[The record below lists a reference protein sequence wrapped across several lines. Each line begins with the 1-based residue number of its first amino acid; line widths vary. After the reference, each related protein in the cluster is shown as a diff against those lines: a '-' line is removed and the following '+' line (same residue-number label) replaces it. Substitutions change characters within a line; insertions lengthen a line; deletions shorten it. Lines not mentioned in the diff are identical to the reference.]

1 MYDPDP
7 NMVYAGTGNGSP
19 WYDQIRGKGDN
30 LCVASIIALRADTG
44 EQVWH
49 YQTTPGDNW
58 DYDATQPLL
67 LATLTIDGQPRRVV
81 MQANKNGFFY
91 VLDREKGTLLSAS
104 PYTDINWATGIDSNG
119 CPIENAAVRALKNA
133 TIVRPSTKG
142 GHNWQPIS
150 FNPIFTIRLRGWTE
164 ITAGRCENN
173 GSRRSS
179 RDA

>member
-1 MYDPDP
+1 MYDPDL
-7 NMVYAGTGNGSP
+7 NLVYVGTGNGSP

-30 LCVASIIALRADTG
+30 LYVASIIALRADTG

-91 VLDREKGTLLSAS
+91 VLDREKGALLIGDA
-104 PYTDINWATGIDSNG
+104 PT
-119 CPIENAAVRALKNA
+119 
-133 TIVRPSTKG
+133 
-142 GHNWQPIS
+142 
-150 FNPIFTIRLRGWTE
+150 
-164 ITAGRCENN
+164 
-173 GSRRSS
+173 RRSIGQPVS
-179 RDA
+179 IRTGVPSKMPRSGR